1 MKDFDLR
8 KYLTKNPLLKEY
20 SEVEIWDNMDP
31 EERLYTLLKYIDDP
45 DEAESYVDAS
55 YNKLP
60 SKVFIK
66 KKVREEI
73 DEVFDPE
80 GDYDIKYEIEDYE
93 LGNEVVVSPNLTY
106 DPIDKQGETGVIKDI
121 YHEDSMVEVEFN
133 DGQLGYYMAGAVV
146 FPGDEGYE
154 HPEDEEGW
162 TDPAGGTH
170 YGDEDDP
177 AAAYIE

>member
-31 EERLYTLLKYIDDP
+31 EERLYSLLDFVNDP
-45 DEAESYVDAS
+45 EEAESYVDLS
-55 YNKLP
+55 FHDLP
-60 SKVFIK
+60 DHVEAHILGD
-66 KKVREEI
+66 I
-73 DEVFDPE
+73 DEAFDPE

-93 LGNEVVVSPNLTY
+93 LGDEVVVSPNLTY